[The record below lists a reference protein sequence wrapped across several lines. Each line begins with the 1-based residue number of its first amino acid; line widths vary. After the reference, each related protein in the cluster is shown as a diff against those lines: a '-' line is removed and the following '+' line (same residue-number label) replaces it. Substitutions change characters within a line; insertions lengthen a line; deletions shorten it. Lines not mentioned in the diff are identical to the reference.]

1 MSNKIH
7 AMQKIQTLDE
17 RQQQKAQLE
26 LQRQSFIVNTR
37 LQLSQQFL
45 STLLARL
52 DIEPENE
59 MFKTALPDLAVD
71 YANALMTKL
80 GIVLPVQPEAAN

>member
-1 MSNKIH
+1 MTKTPDLGQPS
-7 AMQKIQTLDE
+7 
-17 RQQQKAQLE
+17 QQKAQLE
-26 LQRQSFIVNTR
+26 LQRQGFVVNTR

-45 STLLARL
+45 STLLSRL
-52 DIEPENE
+52 DIEPENA

-80 GIVLPVQPEAAN
+80 GIVLPTPVE